1 MTCGSV
7 PCHVNPEGREAWVV
21 AGFVAQGCG
30 CSPVHVLDGPV
41 PFPEINM
48 VVLFLVLSPAMEICD
63 NHVTPMDH
71 TYSNLS
77 VYIYNSGWL
86 GRAMVLGSFQY
97 RGVLLLWH
105 MVGQGACYACSRCG
119 TGGLFFIFFISFV
132 LSSFSKASSVGRRLD
147 ILKYCGLGRYNP
159 SVVVSYYRRR
169 AL

>member
-63 NHVTPMDH
+63 NHVTPTVETELKVTQSALDVH
-71 TYSNLS
+71 T
-77 VYIYNSGWL
+77 G
-86 GRAMVLGSFQY
+86 
-97 RGVLLLWH
+97 
-105 MVGQGACYACSRCG
+105 C
-119 TGGLFFIFFISFV
+119 TPFV
-132 LSSFSKASSVGRRLD
+132 KD
-147 ILKYCGLGRYNP
+147 W
-159 SVVVSYYRRR
+159 
-169 AL
+169 